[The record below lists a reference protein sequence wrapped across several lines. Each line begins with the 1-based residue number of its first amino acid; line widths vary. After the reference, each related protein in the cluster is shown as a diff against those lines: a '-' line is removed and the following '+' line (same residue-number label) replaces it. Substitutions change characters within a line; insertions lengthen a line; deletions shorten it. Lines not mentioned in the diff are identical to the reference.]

1 MLEFFAYI
9 AVLGIIIYGLT
20 VILPKFHAYR
30 DKTRRQDLIVEK
42 YENLRKLRRELMYH
56 IDWAYERG
64 ERNEA
69 VKLEPEIERID
80 KQLAELKSEYDQTEA
95 GEKEKVS

>member
-1 MLEFFAYI
+1 MLEFIAYI
-9 AVLGIIIYGLT
+9 VVLSIILYGLS
-20 VILPKFHAYR
+20 VLLPKYTAYR
-30 DKTRRQDLIVEK
+30 RRVKAQDLIVEK

-69 VKLEPEIERID
+69 IKLEPEIDRID
-80 KQLAELKSEYDQTEA
+80 K
-95 GEKEKVS
+95 